1 MRVKKTHII
10 DSVVRAAAKKRVQPA
25 NHQNKVELK
34 GIPDTDIVEFMIDVY
49 KRQVLDKPSLI
60 EIKVPKDVLKKNM
73 PFLMTTGEVHI

>member
-34 GIPDTDIVEFMIDVY
+34 GIPDTDIVEFMIDSFNAQIQDQK
-49 KRQVLDKPSLI
+49 KRDLENILKSFYSEVKKSTFKVL
-60 EIKVPKDVLKKNM
+60 
-73 PFLMTTGEVHI
+73 FLL